1 MAENGTYLLIDI
13 MKKLTVAAWALVA
26 LYAVSCSN
34 GPDIDDLKEDS
45 APLVEQ
51 LVTEDNT
58 EKLSYRLDR
67 YILDGHPDK
76 LTYTG
81 TVKVTAFT
89 KETDAEGNVKVDST
103 KMYRDVEIKFRGTDY
118 DKYTVNLYAND

>member
-1 MAENGTYLLIDI
+1 MN
-13 MKKLTVAAWALVA
+13 KLFVVSWALVA
-26 LYAVSCSN
+26 LFVAACSN
-34 GPDIDDLKEDS
+34 APDIDDLKDNS

-58 EKLSYRLDR
+58 EALSYRLDR

-103 KMYRDVEIKFRGTDY
+103 KMYRDVEIKFRSTDY
-118 DKYTVNLYAND
+118 DKYTVNMYESN

>member
-1 MAENGTYLLIDI
+1 M
-13 MKKLTVAAWALVA
+13 VA
-26 LYAVSCSN
+26 LCATSCSN
-34 GPDIDDLKEDS
+34 APDIDDLKENS
-45 APLVEQ
+45 LPLVEQ

-89 KETDAEGNVKVDST
+89 REVDAAGNVQVDST

-118 DKYTVNLYAND
+118 DKYTVNMYESNN

>member
-1 MAENGTYLLIDI
+1 
-13 MKKLTVAAWALVA
+13 MKKLMFAFWALAA
-26 LYAVSCSN
+26 LCMVSCSN
-34 GPDIDDLKEDS
+34 APDIDDLKEDS

-58 EKLSYRLDR
+58 EVLYYRLDR

-81 TVKVTAFT
+81 TAKVTEFKKT
-89 KETDAEGNVKVDST
+89 TDADGVAKIDST

-118 DKYTVNLYAND
+118 DKYTVNMYAQ

>member
-1 MAENGTYLLIDI
+1 
-13 MKKLTVAAWALVA
+13 MKKLFVSAWVLVA
-26 LYAVSCSN
+26 LCAVSCSDA
-34 GPDIDDLKEDS
+34 PDIDDLKEDS

-89 KETDAEGNVKVDST
+89 KETDAEGHVKVDST

>member
-1 MAENGTYLLIDI
+1 
-13 MKKLTVAAWALVA
+13 MKKLFFASWALVA
-26 LYAVSCSN
+26 LCAVSCSDA
-34 GPDIDDLKEDS
+34 PDIDDLKEDS

-58 EKLSYRLDR
+58 EKLSYRMDR

-81 TVKVTAFT
+81 TVKVTRFT
-89 KETDAEGNVKVDST
+89 REKDADGNIQLDST
-103 KMYRDVEIKFRGTDY
+103 KLYRDVEINFRGTDY
-118 DKYTVNLYAND
+118 EKYTVNLYEQ

>member
-1 MAENGTYLLIDI
+1 
-13 MKKLTVAAWALVA
+13 MKRLFVAAWALVA
-26 LYAVSCSN
+26 LCAVSCSN

-58 EKLSYRLDR
+58 EILSYRLDR

-81 TVKVTAFT
+81 TVKVTAFMRE
-89 KETDAEGNVKVDST
+89 KDAEGNVQVDST